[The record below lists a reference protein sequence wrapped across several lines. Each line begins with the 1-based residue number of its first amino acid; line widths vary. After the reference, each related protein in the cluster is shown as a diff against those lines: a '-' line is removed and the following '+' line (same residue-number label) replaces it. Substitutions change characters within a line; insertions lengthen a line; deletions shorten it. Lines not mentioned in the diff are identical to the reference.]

1 MQDLKT
7 PPHNIEAERAVLG
20 SILLD
25 TTGRGDE
32 RIMDLCLTSGIT
44 PETFYDP
51 RNKTIFS
58 TMLLL
63 NRLGKPLDALM
74 LIENLRVD
82 SKIDA
87 VGGVAYI
94 QSLIDQTPTSA
105 HAEHYIEII
114 RSKHLRRVM
123 IERATKVVEK
133 CYDEGACAFGP
144 RARPQL
150 RGKNP

>member
-74 LIENLRVD
+74 
-82 SKIDA
+82 
-87 VGGVAYI
+87 
-94 QSLIDQTPTSA
+94 
-105 HAEHYIEII
+105 
-114 RSKHLRRVM
+114 
-123 IERATKVVEK
+123 
-133 CYDEGACAFGP
+133 
-144 RARPQL
+144 
-150 RGKNP
+150 